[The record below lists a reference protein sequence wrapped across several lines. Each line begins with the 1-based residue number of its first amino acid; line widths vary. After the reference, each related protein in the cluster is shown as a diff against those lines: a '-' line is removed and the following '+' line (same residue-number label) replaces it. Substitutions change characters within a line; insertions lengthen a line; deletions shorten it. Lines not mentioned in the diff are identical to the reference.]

1 MEDKDVYDSGLKPMG
16 ELKNKDQVLV
26 LVADDE
32 ENLLLLLK
40 DNLEERGFQVEVANN
55 GQLALEMSIQKKP
68 DIFILD
74 VEMPKLNGL
83 EACKKIRS
91 NPELKNIPILIL
103 SAYAQHEDI
112 QKGLKAGANLYM
124 TKPFKINE
132 LVETIHKILHP

>member
-1 MEDKDVYDSGLKPMG
+1 MVEDKDK
-16 ELKNKDQVLV
+16 VLV

-40 DNLEERGFQVEVANN
+40 DNLEERGFRVEVANN
-55 GQLALEMSIQKKP
+55 GELALEMSCKKKH

-91 NPELKNIPILIL
+91 TPELKNIPILIL
-103 SAYAQHEDI
+103 SAYAQPEDI

-132 LVETIHKILHP
+132 LVETIHKILHPQT